1 MNNIEANKIIDSNV
15 KKYIVNFSLSLSK
28 QFDSYSDL
36 LKFLKKEKTF
46 WIKQSSNIKTSISY
60 DLICQDAE
68 NFIIE
73 LRQKVKENINSI
85 SELMNIIQSV
95 KGNNFSATID
105 RYSNDFSM
113 YLAIVPSDSKD
124 IKNIIAAYKI
134 FSNENDSYNHYLYLI
149 QNPNYLYSYL
159 NDNNSKA
166 KSAYL
171 FLSQKLKEING
182 DSSRYAKQI
191 QNLIDDLQ
199 TANSSY
205 SESVEEN
212 KKDLIEY
219 IDNAKTDFDEV
230 IQNEI
235 ELNSKERTA
244 IGNLLVEKSEKFKDL
259 EEAYEQ
265 KLHLEAPIMFWNNK
279 SKEYAKNSRY
289 WFIASIVVSAI
300 LMVVGTYLVHMI
312 YFNPVNSKNEVI
324 TLIPKSFVLVAI
336 VSLLVYILRVFIK
349 VANSNNHLSL
359 EYAQK
364 AALTD
369 FYLSLLQ
376 YESETINENDKTLIY
391 STLFSKVDTG
401 LIKGTE
407 SSDIEKMVLSILS
420 KQG

>member
-85 SELMNIIQSV
+85 SALMNIIQSV

-149 QNPNYLYSYL
+149 QNPNYLHSYL

-219 IDNAKTDFDEV
+219 IDRKMQV
-230 IQNEI
+230 Q
-235 ELNSKERTA
+235 
-244 IGNLLVEKSEKFKDL
+244 
-259 EEAYEQ
+259 
-265 KLHLEAPIMFWNNK
+265 
-279 SKEYAKNSRY
+279 
-289 WFIASIVVSAI
+289 
-300 LMVVGTYLVHMI
+300 
-312 YFNPVNSKNEVI
+312 
-324 TLIPKSFVLVAI
+324 
-336 VSLLVYILRVFIK
+336 
-349 VANSNNHLSL
+349 
-359 EYAQK
+359 
-364 AALTD
+364 
-369 FYLSLLQ
+369 
-376 YESETINENDKTLIY
+376 
-391 STLFSKVDTG
+391 FSH
-401 LIKGTE
+401 
-407 SSDIEKMVLSILS
+407 
-420 KQG
+420 